1 MSDNH
6 LKNAS
11 SYFLLGVCV
20 FALIGGSYELY
31 KSVNAKPEHVYLKE
45 TSGLIEHKA
54 VNQIQKH
61 IEEIQPHKTSKKVA
75 KIQTEIKTQN
85 SVVKNGQNHLIDNYS
100 KNFEKIIFGS
110 IFYVPKHNL
119 GFSNMINDIY
129 TCRVQAVHSY
139 IKNSNHD
146 IAYNQYKNCISNY
159 GNIVSSKQAENNA
172 NHGHDTVFVIFT
184 LVSVKQ
190 KTGLPFMSHIEPYNK
205 GISNYRFSYNGKFEF
220 PSHLVTNNHFYYNS
234 ADHQDDN
241 VCKSSNGSVFPLF
254 SPLYAMMFSNH
265 GDDNARC
272 E

>member
-1 MSDNH
+1 MPDNH

-11 SYFLLGVCV
+11 GYFLLGVYI

-31 KSVNAKPEHVYLKE
+31 KSVNAKPEHVHLKE

-61 IEEIQPHKTSKKVA
+61 VEEIQPHKNYKKVA
-75 KIQTEIKTQN
+75 KNQTEIKTQN
-85 SVVKNGQNHLIDNYS
+85 AVVKTGQNHLIDKHS

-119 GFSNMINDIY
+119 YFSNMINDIY

-139 IKNSNHD
+139 LKNSNHD

-159 GNIVSSKQAENNA
+159 GNIVSSKQAEKNA
-172 NHGHDTVFVIFT
+172 NHGPDTVFVIFA

-190 KTGLPFMSHIEPYNK
+190 KISLPFMSHIDPYNK
-205 GISNYRFSYNGKFEF
+205 GISNYRFSYNSKFES
-220 PSHLVTNNHFYYNS
+220 PSHLITNNFYKIY
-234 ADHQDDN
+234 DPYDP
-241 VCKSSNGSVFPLF
+241 FL
-254 SPLYAMMFSNH
+254 
-265 GDDNARC
+265 
-272 E
+272 